1 LKWMQ
6 WKITALTLSFVLIVG
21 CTSPAKEAEPEK
33 EKAEI
38 PEPAETVEGML
49 KEGPGKYAGKNYDKQ
64 KVNQYIKKL
73 PKDLSAEEYYK
84 HLVYL
89 LAENYEKEVE
99 DLNNFDTSLTLT
111 NDTPNDSSVKKG
123 KGENSL
129 NVTILLDASGS
140 MAGTVDGG
148 VKMDLAKAA
157 IKRFASSLPSHAQ
170 VSLRVYGH
178 QGSNREKDKAKSCAS
193 TEEVYPRS
201 AYSEKKFN
209 QALDQFKPTGWTP
222 IAKGMEEAYQ
232 DLKGADK
239 AENLIYVVSDGV
251 ETCGG
256 NPEKMAKKLNQSNI
270 QAMVNIIG
278 FDVDNEGQ
286 QSLKNVAEAG
296 GGKYETVQSE
306 EELRDYFD
314 DLQTEM
320 WLEWSDWGTFSW
332 LEIDEKQYTRL
343 SELED
348 IIYKRLGRKITNE
361 EERMYNVCDY
371 MREELSI
378 ESGKVDDLS
387 DRIGERNDKLETY
400 KEERYES
407 LKDSLM
413 SNALEMKD
421 KIEEMKDKKLNQYD

>member
-1 LKWMQ
+1 
-6 WKITALTLSFVLIVG
+6 
-21 CTSPAKEAEPEK
+21 
-33 EKAEI
+33 
-38 PEPAETVEGML
+38 
-49 KEGPGKYAGKNYDKQ
+49 
-64 KVNQYIKKL
+64 
-73 PKDLSAEEYYK
+73 
-84 HLVYL
+84 
-89 LAENYEKEVE
+89 
-99 DLNNFDTSLTLT
+99 
-111 NDTPNDSSVKKG
+111 
-123 KGENSL
+123 
-129 NVTILLDASGS
+129 ILLDASGS

-178 QGSNREKDKAKSCAS
+178 QGSNQEKDKAKSCAS

-286 QSLKNVAEAG
+286 QSLMDVAEAG
-296 GGKYETVQSE
+296 GGEYETVQSE
-306 EELRDYFD
+306 EELRRYFD
-314 DLQTEM
+314 DLQQEM
-320 WLEWSDWGTFSW
+320 WIEWADWGTSSS
-332 LEIDEKQYTRL
+332 LKVYEEHDGKLIDLWDIVDDRFGTKL
-343 SELED
+343 S
-348 IIYKRLGRKITNE
+348 NE
-361 EERMYNVCDY
+361 EKRMYAICDY
-371 MREELSI
+371 MREKLGIDSTT
-378 ESGKVDDLS
+378 VDKLS
-387 DRIGERNDKLETY
+387 DLIY
-400 KEERYES
+400 ERYTTLNTFKKDRYSTLHDALES
-407 LKDSLM
+407 NRDELINEIQELKD
-413 SNALEMKD
+413 EKQ
-421 KIEEMKDKKLNQYD
+421 NQYE

>member
-1 LKWMQ
+1 
-6 WKITALTLSFVLIVG
+6 
-21 CTSPAKEAEPEK
+21 
-33 EKAEI
+33 
-38 PEPAETVEGML
+38 
-49 KEGPGKYAGKNYDKQ
+49 
-64 KVNQYIKKL
+64 
-73 PKDLSAEEYYK
+73 
-84 HLVYL
+84 
-89 LAENYEKEVE
+89 
-99 DLNNFDTSLTLT
+99 
-111 NDTPNDSSVKKG
+111 
-123 KGENSL
+123 

-178 QGSNREKDKAKSCAS
+178 QGSNQEKDKAKSCAS

-239 AENLIYVVSDGV
+239 AENLIYVVSDGI

-320 WLEWSDWGTFSW
+320 WLEWADWGTFSW
-332 LEIDEKQYTRL
+332 LGINKKQYTRL
-343 SELED
+343 GELRN
-348 IIYKRLGRKITNE
+348 IIYNRFGKKINNE

-400 KEERYES
+400 KKERYES